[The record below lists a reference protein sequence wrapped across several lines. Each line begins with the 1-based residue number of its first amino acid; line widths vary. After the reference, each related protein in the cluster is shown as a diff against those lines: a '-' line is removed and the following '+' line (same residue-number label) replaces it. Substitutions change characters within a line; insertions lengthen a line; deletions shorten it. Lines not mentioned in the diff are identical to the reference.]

1 MKNILIIFFVFSQIT
16 IGKSQ
21 SLDSTIQSEKKLSIN
36 SIIFELKPL
45 LDWNDTSKLNDNN
58 KVYFANMQYIENI
71 AAKNYKLATG
81 YKILIGNLQS
91 KKKHY
96 NSAIASY
103 NEAINISKNHNFL
116 DLELISSINLVNLL
130 LTIKEYDIALI
141 TLKKLEDISKKFNE
155 PINIINLSYGVIYTN
170 LGDNDKALDY
180 LVKYLNNINP
190 ESTFTKIPLINDD
203 LITFDSVL
211 ISKNKSLNRVKK
223 FTYTLLFFI
232 ICISFILYYTIKN
245 RRKILILNK
254 NLNDKTTQLEEGKIK
269 IENLYS
275 KLLES
280 NIIMDKKNKEITDS
294 IIYAKRIQS
303 ALLPPNKLFNNFFPN
318 SFILYKPKD
327 IVAGD
332 FYWLE
337 TKNDKILFAVADCTG
352 HGVPGAMVSVICN
365 NGLNRSVREHGLT
378 KPNEILNKTR
388 EIVIREF
395 EKSDESVKDGMDI
408 ALCSLQLSKSSEV
421 SESYATLQY
430 AGANNSLWIIR
441 QENNDF
447 NLIEIKP
454 DKQPIG
460 YYEHE
465 NSFTNHSI
473 ELIKN
478 DTIYIFTDGFVDQF
492 GGDNN
497 KKFKS
502 SSFKKLLLS
511 IQNKVLSE
519 QKEIINTVFE
529 KWRGENEQVD
539 DVCVIGIRV

>member
-1 MKNILIIFFVFSQIT
+1 MIVFLT
-16 IGKSQ
+16 IYGKSQ
-21 SLDSTIQSEKKLSIN
+21 SNDSTLNAKKTFSID
-36 SIIFELKPL
+36 SIIVDLKPI
-45 LDWNDTSKLNDNN
+45 LDWNDSTKLNQND
-58 KVYFANMQYIENI
+58 KTYFAYMQHIKNV
-71 AAKNYKLATG
+71 ATQNYKLATG
-81 YKILIGNLQS
+81 YKILIGNLQFN
-91 KKKHY
+91 KKHY

-103 NEAINISKNHNFL
+103 NEAINLSKHYNFT
-116 DLELISSINLVNLL
+116 DLELIASINLVNLL
-130 LTIKEYDIALI
+130 LSTKQYDIAL
-141 TLKKLEDISKKFNE
+141 TLLKKLDKISKKFND

-170 LGDNDKALDY
+170 KGDNEKALDY

-190 ESTFTKIPLINDD
+190 ESTFTTIPLINDN
-203 LITFDSVL
+203 LISFDSVL
-211 ISKNKSLNRVKK
+211 ISKNKSLSRVKK

-245 RRKILILNK
+245 RKKIITLNK
-254 NLNDKTTQLEEGKIK
+254 NLTDKTIQLEEGKIK
-269 IENLYS
+269 IEKLYS
-275 KLLES
+275 KLLDT
-280 NIIMDKKNKEITDS
+280 NLIMDKKNKEITDS

-303 ALLPPNKLFNNFFPN
+303 ALLPPLKLFNQYFPN

-337 TKNDKILFAVADCTG
+337 IKDNNILFAVADCTG

-497 KKFKS
+497 KKFKTN
-502 SSFKKLLLS
+502 SFKKLLLS
-511 IQNKVLSE
+511 VQDKTMLE
-519 QKEIINTVFE
+519 QKEIINKVFE
-529 KWRGENEQVD
+529 EWRGDNEQID
-539 DVCVIGIRV
+539 DVCVIGIKI